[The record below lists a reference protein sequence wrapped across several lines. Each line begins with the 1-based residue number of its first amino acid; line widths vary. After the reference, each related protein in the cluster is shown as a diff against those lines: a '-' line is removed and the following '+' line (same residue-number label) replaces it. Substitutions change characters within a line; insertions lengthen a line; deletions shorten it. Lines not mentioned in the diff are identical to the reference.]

1 MDHVRTPLPPRFAW
15 FVGILALIAFAN
27 AVDAGFVY
35 DDTAFVTANQSVIG
49 EAGIFTE
56 PTPPQRADLGLYRPV
71 TVWTYWLQ
79 FTLHG
84 LVPSWF
90 HALNVLLHVLVSVL
104 VLRVAHRFGAAPVA
118 ALTAGVLFAVHPI
131 HVEAVAW
138 IVGRAELLTAAFAL
152 AGVLLF
158 GTPAQPGPMRGA
170 SLAAVAYALACL
182 AKETALPLPAA
193 LFVLDVV
200 RRDGAP
206 WRRVFFRQIPLT
218 FVCIGVCVTRVAVLG
233 HFVPDPTLPD
243 LAHVQ
248 QTARGALIL
257 GVCGRW
263 LKSLVWPVDSSIYY
277 NPERFVDAAAQLLGL
292 VAIAIGTFLGVVAWR
307 RRSRPLACGLALSA
321 VAALPF
327 LQLVPIGAVFGDRFV
342 YLGSAG
348 FLIAVAA
355 LLPLDSPSS
364 GARRVTRTFVVIAVA
379 GGLIATWLRNPAF
392 RDEVALWQDAQTAS
406 PRDAH
411 PHYVLGRLYFDRGQI
426 EYQSSDLKGA
436 LFHLSESLR
445 IDAKHPWAGPAHIT
459 LGECAAGKR
468 GDPLQKHVD
477 ALTAAEHYRAA
488 IPLLGEDPTDAL
500 LDLAALHGS
509 DAVDAAEARVALEAV
524 LRIARDE
531 RSITLARSILAELD
545 ASAPPSGE
553 R

>member
-1 MDHVRTPLPPRFAW
+1 MDHVGTPLPPRFAW
-15 FVGILALIAFAN
+15 FVAILALVAFAN
-27 AVDAGFVY
+27 AIDAEFVY

-49 EAGIFTE
+49 DAGIFTE
-56 PTPPQRADLGLYRPV
+56 PTPPQRPDLALYRPL

-84 LVPSWF
+84 LAPAWF
-90 HALNVLLHVLVSVL
+90 HAVNVLLHALVSVL
-104 VLRVAHRFGAAPVA
+104 VLRVAHRIDATPVA
-118 ALTAGVLFAVHPI
+118 ALVAAVLFAVHPI

-138 IVGRAELLTAAFAL
+138 IVGRAELLAAAF
-152 AGVLLF
+152 
-158 GTPAQPGPMRGA
+158 
-170 SLAAVAYALACL
+170 SLAAILAFGVPSQARRWRAAHLAALAYALACL
-182 AKETALPLPAA
+182 AKETALPLPGA
-193 LFVLDVV
+193 LFLLDVV

-206 WRRVFFRQIPLT
+206 WRVVFLRQLPLAC
-218 FVCIGVCVTRVAVLG
+218 VCIGVCITRVVVLG
-233 HFVPDPTLPD
+233 HFAPDPTLPD
-243 LAHVQ
+243 LAHLQ
-248 QTARGALIL
+248 ETARGALFL

-263 LKSLVWPVDSSIYY
+263 LSALLWPVDSSIYY
-277 NPERFVDAAAQLLGL
+277 DPERFVGPSAQLRGL
-292 VAIAIGTFLGVVAWR
+292 VALALGAFLCVVAFR
-307 RRSRPLACGLALSA
+307 RRSRALAGALALTA
-321 VAALPF
+321 IAALPF
-327 LQLVPIGAVFGDRFV
+327 LQIVPIGAVFGDRFV

-348 FLIAVAA
+348 F
-355 LLPLDSPSS
+355 
-364 GARRVTRTFVVIAVA
+364 VIAVA
-379 GGLIATWLRNPAF
+379 TLLPLESPNARTRASARALVAVAVVCGLVGTWLRNPAF
-392 RDEVALWQDAQTAS
+392 RDEVALWQDAVAAS

-445 IDAKHPWAGPAHIT
+445 IDPQHAWAGPAHVT

-477 ALTAAEHYRAA
+477 AITAAEHYRAA
-488 IPLLGEDPTDAL
+488 IPLLGDDPTDAL

-509 DAVDAAEARVALEAV
+509 EAVDAEEARSALEAV

-531 RSITLARSILAELD
+531 RSVSLARSILAEID
-545 ASAPPSGE
+545 AGSPPSGE